1 MTTSFE
7 PALQYAGAAS
17 EALIAGYDR
26 ASGNWTFPRLSPF
39 WDAVVEAHRRGQ
51 RGFGRR
57 IAILDS
63 AFDLSMP
70 ILAYDAAVCLPNRLG
85 ADLSHGTAVALLVRT
100 VAPEASLDLYAIG
113 GPDGPD
119 RHAVGRALRKVATSE
134 ATVLCMSLGV
144 PVSSADIELELLD
157 PSLLLMAARPR
168 QCPMDRG
175 CLCEAVATLGDR
187 AVFAAVGNDAGSL
200 FCPAMSQSAYAIGFQ
215 LERRIPDP
223 ERGESAWATQPSG
236 YDQSAWVVDYT
247 LMQPENVLGSSFATP
262 LVAGSAA
269 LQDDPA
275 AIESMQQ
282 ACHLGAVADTYL
294 ADYRSTTADRGKL
307 EQALDFYEKALVA
320 FPHQADLRGGSHWCV
335 GCAIYGGTL
344 FVNAGLAHLEAGDFP
359 SAEPLLRIARQ
370 IAPRSADA
378 AANLATCLTLRAE
391 AMPDGATTDG
401 SGDRGGGSG
410 AAADMLT
417 NRASLLREAVAA
429 FDEAIALRPDYR
441 GYDAARARAAMMLAS
456 RGAQ

>member
-1 MTTSFE
+1 MTRTFE
-7 PALQYAGAAS
+7 PALQYAGAAA

-26 ASGNWTFPRLSPF
+26 SNGSWAFPRLGPF

-63 AFDLSMP
+63 AFELSVP
-70 ILAYDAAVCLPNRLG
+70 ILAHDAAMCLPNRPG

-100 VAPEASLDLYAIG
+100 VAPEATLDLYAIG

-119 RHAVGRALRKVATSE
+119 RHAVGAALRKVAASD

-144 PVSSADIELELLD
+144 PVSLADVELEMLD
-157 PSLLLMAARPR
+157 PSLLQVAARPR
-168 QCPMDRG
+168 QCPIPSG
-175 CLCEAVATLGDR
+175 CLCDAVAALADR

-200 FCPAMSQSAYAIGFQ
+200 FCPAMSQAAYAIGFQ
-215 LERRIPDP
+215 LERRIADT

-236 YDQSAWVVDYT
+236 YGQSFAVVDYT
-247 LMQPENVLGSSFATP
+247 LMQPEGVLGSSFATP
-262 LVAGSAA
+262 LIAGAAA

-282 ACHLGAVADTYL
+282 ASQLGAVADMWL
-294 ADYRSTTADRGKL
+294 ADYRSKVADPTNLGHAL
-307 EQALDFYEKALVA
+307 ELYNKALAA
-320 FPHQADLRGGSHWCV
+320 FPHQADLRDGTHWCV
-335 GCAIYGGTL
+335 GCALYGGTL
-344 FVNAGLAHLEAGDFP
+344 FVNAGLAHLEADDLA
-359 SAEPLLRIARQ
+359 SAESWLRIARH

-378 AANLATCLTLRAE
+378 AANLATCLMLRAD
-391 AMPDGATTDG
+391 AMTDGAG
-401 SGDRGGGSG
+401 
-410 AAADMLT
+410 
-417 NRASLLREAVAA
+417 ASLLREAVAA
-429 FDEAIALRPDYR
+429 FDEAIARRPDYR

-456 RGAQ
+456 RDAPESPSPAVLPRMS